1 MNRRQPG
8 LVCPGHDRA
17 DDSAEHQTAENEE
30 RDYEGGEP
38 LATEVVELL
47 YRLGE
52 DERVGVL
59 LEVAQDGAEAREL
72 AEAVQQRVR
81 PVEQDFSRTDW
92 AEIRDRYGEEHH
104 GEGNQKEDV
113 GGDAAKAEF

>member
-17 DDSAEHQTAENEE
+17 DDSAEHQTAENKE

-59 LEVAQDGAEAREL
+59 LEVAQDGGAEDCGDQDGPEAREL

-92 AEIRDRYGEEHH
+92 A
-104 GEGNQKEDV
+104 
-113 GGDAAKAEF
+113 